1 MRSAFVSILVTVT
14 LLLSSPAFSV
24 LVPDPPS
31 LSAKGYILMDFQS
44 GTILA
49 SSEQDTPLAP
59 ASLTKVMT
67 AYLVG
72 LEINAGRLK
81 WDDKAVV
88 SVNAWSM
95 KFPDSSKMFIQP
107 KDEIAIRDLM
117 KGIIVQSGNDAC
129 VAVAEHIA
137 GSEEAFV
144 SLMNETAKAIGMK
157 NTRYINAHGLD
168 GAGIQTT
175 AYDMAVLMQH
185 LIKDTPEVYELYK
198 VRDFTWNR
206 ITQYNRNKLLWDKS
220 LKVDGG
226 KTGFTD
232 SAGYSLTASAK
243 EGRLRLISVVM
254 GTKSKRLRTEETR
267 QLLTYGFRF
276 YDTKNFAKSGEVL
289 TNRTVWKGAK
299 DTVALGVN
307 KDVFLTLPQNKIG
320 QTERVFEVVNP
331 LEAPLAS
338 GQTVGKVKWLVD
350 GEVIHSETLVT
361 KESVYPASW
370 IGRTSDTVQLFI
382 NSVVKKQ
389 SN

>member
-1 MRSAFVSILVTVT
+1 MKSAFVSILISIC
-14 LLLSSPAFSV
+14 LLFPLPAFSV
-24 LVPDPPS
+24 LVPDPPN

-44 GTILA
+44 GRILA

-72 LEINAGRLK
+72 LEINAGRLR

-168 GAGIQTT
+168 GENIQTT
-175 AYDMAVLMQH
+175 VYDMAILMQR
-185 LIKDTPEVYELYK
+185 LIKDTPEVYQLYQI
-198 VRDFTWNR
+198 RDFTWNR

-254 GTKSKRLRTEETR
+254 GTKSKRLRVEETR

-276 YDTKNFAKSGEVL
+276 YDTKNFAKAGEVL

-331 LEAPLAS
+331 LKAPLAS
-338 GQTVGKVKWLVD
+338 GQVVGKVKWLVD

-361 KESVYPASW
+361 KESIYPASW

-382 NSVVKKQ
+382 NSVVKK
-389 SN
+389 